1 MLTKEQFL
9 RFALTSIATAGVQEP
24 ADVEMQLDQL
34 LTLVPHLAADRKSIL
49 DATLASI
56 VTSVGRAE
64 TLVDDSEDVSW
75 LTPDTSKEWVHW
87 QWLDAYLKAE
97 IRRPAQ
103 VMKELD
109 NSTNEVINLLGN
121 PRRDGIWDIRG
132 LVVGHVQSGK
142 TQHYTALTAKALDA
156 GFKLV
161 IVLSGIHENLRQQT
175 QERVE
180 EMIIGKDSRAS
191 FAHSGLRLWSNNR
204 MQYRIPGDPVESLS
218 EIHTMTSMAGDYGAA
233 VNAVFHVTPGETPVI
248 LVVKKNVSILKN
260 LLKWAASIANGSAVS
275 VPTLVIDDEAD
286 HSSINTAKLDPETNP
301 TTINTLIRKLLWRC
315 DRVAFVGYTATPYG
329 NIFMDHRLVEKRSG
343 RVLEDLGDD
352 RLPDI
357 AFQADVGADLFPKSF
372 ITNLQAPT
380 NYIGPEIVFGHPG
393 DENLGI
399 PRRASLP
406 MHVDVDDADSWL
418 PPRHNKA
425 FIVSPELPNSLRR
438 ALKSFLLS
446 VAARIVLGPEKEH
459 MSMLIHVSRFIDVQE
474 QVTKHVENELAGLI
488 ERLRHG
494 PDPESD
500 WADLEKVWKTV
511 FVSQFEAFATHP
523 SQQIVKPVLP
533 YWDAVRAQVFE
544 AFNRITFQNIN
555 STTKANL
562 DYKGTPKGLI
572 VAAVGGDRL
581 SRGLTLEGLSISY
594 FLRGA
599 KAFDTLMQMGRW
611 FGYRPGYA
619 HLCRVYAPQSILQSF
634 RTIALATEELR
645 REFSRMVFLGKRP
658 TEYGLRVREPR
669 ADLLVTAMN
678 KMRRGETMR
687 VHFAESLV
695 SSLDIPM
702 DANAKNFEAF
712 RKFVRLLESDYGKPN
727 ASSKM
732 ASKEAGSYHTR
743 WEGVAADAVVSFLA
757 SYRASL
763 NVCFEEM
770 QGGLSGIANF
780 VRSMDAKG
788 ELTSWT
794 VALIGNSTLKKDFAI
809 DGKPYKPVYRNI
821 DKEKAKTRKNR
832 FVFQGMAMGQDEAID
847 LSVEELRLAN
857 DRHRKS
863 SGKMSKADCYRL
875 ERPKERGLLLLYPVI
890 PRVAKGDGEEKERI
904 SGKLRVIGVAVSF
917 PSSIS
922 DTGQD
927 YVCNPRMIEELFGSQ
942 LAEDLERDKQEEDA
956 DKNPGNPQ

>member
-9 RFALTSIATAGVQEP
+9 QFALASIAAAGVQDP
-24 ADVEMQLDQL
+24 AEVEKQLDQL
-34 LTLVPHLAADRKSIL
+34 MTLVPHLAADRKAIL
-49 DATLASI
+49 DATLANI

-64 TLVDDSEDVSW
+64 TLVDDSEDVTW
-75 LTPDTSKEWVHW
+75 LTPESSKGWVHW

-109 NSTNEVINLLGN
+109 KSTNEVIDLLGN
-121 PRRDGIWDIRG
+121 PLRDGIWDRRG

-161 IVLSGIHENLRQQT
+161 IILSGIHENLRQQT

-180 EMIIGKDSRAS
+180 ELIIGKDSRAS
-191 FAHSGLRLWSNNR
+191 FAHSGLRSWANNR
-204 MQYRIPGDPVESLS
+204 LQYRISGDPVEPLP
-218 EIHTMTSMAGDYGAA
+218 EIHTLTSVAGDYGAA
-233 VNAVFHVTPGETPVI
+233 VNAVFHVTPGQTPVI

-260 LLKWAASIANGSAVS
+260 LLKWGASIANGGAVS

-329 NIFMDHRLVEKRSG
+329 NIFMDHRSVEKRSG
-343 RVLEDLGDD
+343 RVLEDLGND
-352 RLPDI
+352 RLPTI
-357 AFQADVGADLFPKSF
+357 GFQDDVGADLFPKSF
-372 ITNLQAPT
+372 ISNLEAPT
-380 NYIGPEIVFGHPG
+380 NYIGPETVFGHPG

-406 MHVDVDDADSWL
+406 MQVEVEDADAWL
-418 PPRHNKA
+418 PPKHNKT
-425 FIVSPELPNSLRR
+425 FTVSPDLPDSLCE
-438 ALKSFLLS
+438 ALRSFLLS
-446 VAARIVLGPEKEH
+446 VAARLVLGHEEEH
-459 MSMLIHVSRFIDVQE
+459 MSMLIHVSRFNDVQE
-474 QVTKHVENELAGLI
+474 QVTKHVGNELAGLI

-494 PDPESD
+494 HDPEAD
-500 WADLEKVWKTV
+500 WTELEELWTRV
-511 FVSQFEAFATHP
+511 FVSRFEAFTTHP
-523 SQQIVKPVLP
+523 SQQLVKPVLP
-533 YWDAVRAQVFE
+533 AWDAVRAQLFE

-555 STTKANL
+555 STTKENL
-562 DYKGTPKGLI
+562 DYKGNDEGLI

-619 HLCRVYAPQSILQSF
+619 HLCRVYAPLSIIQNF

-645 REFSRMVFLGKRP
+645 REFSRMFFLGKRP

-695 SSLDIPM
+695 SSLDIPT
-702 DANAKNFEAF
+702 DANAKNLEAF
-712 RKFVRLLESDYGKPN
+712 RNFVTLLESAYGKPK
-727 ASSKM
+727 ASNKM
-732 ASKEAGSYHTR
+732 ASNEDGSYHSR

-757 SYRASL
+757 AYRASI

-770 QGGLSGIANF
+770 KGGATGIANF
-780 VRSMDAKG
+780 VQAMNAKG

-794 VALIGNSTLKKDFAI
+794 VALIGNSRLDDLALS
-809 DGKPYKPVYRNI
+809 GKPYKATYRNI

-847 LSVEELRLAN
+847 LTAEQLALAN
-857 DRHRKS
+857 GRHHAS
-863 SGKMSKADCYRL
+863 EGKASKADCYRL

-890 PRVAKGDGEEKERI
+890 PRVDKTDGEGKEPMT
-904 SGKLRVIGVAVSF
+904 GKPTVVGLAVSF
-917 PSSIS
+917 PSSDS

-942 LAEDLERDKQEEDA
+942 LAEDIERDKQEEDA
-956 DKNPGNPQ
+956 DKNTGSPK